1 MGIFGGGPESV
12 MKKGVWTN
20 GRIVGISVKEQGSEP
35 PVRVDE
41 YAIELQDG
49 RVLGARQRLEPDDV
63 VRLGMPVAVWVHRD
77 DLMIDWATS
86 TSPLG
91 VAGTNTTYAWKSVDP
106 PAWGITDSRLGLEK
120 AASKWT
126 AATIDIR
133 GSRTES
139 VMFGLAQKLLLDLVI
154 TPPGEQPFGCDH
166 RLDGVPHYASH
177 LPTVGRRLTGYFDPG
192 RPDRVRIDWPAA
204 AMADPGLGVAPVKLD
219 RGGGPDIAA
228 AFGWSQPPP
237 PPQPP
242 TPGRPTGVAAV
253 VDPPPPINGVSFD
266 QWLSIERE
274 LRARKLVGKP
284 KQWDSV
290 AAEFGVAPGIYATT
304 SGQWAM
310 AMIRRPDL
318 AAAYAA
324 AIA

>member
-12 MKKGVWTN
+12 MKKGARSS
-20 GRIVGISVKEQGSEP
+20 GRIVGISVRERGSDP
-35 PVRVDE
+35 PTRLEE
-41 YAIELQDG
+41 YAVELADR
-49 RVLGARQRLEPDDV
+49 RVLGVRQRLEPNDV
-63 VRLGMPVAVWVHRD
+63 VRLGMPVTVWVKGD
-77 DLMIDWATS
+77 DLVIDWVASTTS
-86 TSPLG
+86 LG
-91 VAGTNTTYAWKSVDP
+91 VTGTNETYAWKSIDAPDRGIVD
-106 PAWGITDSRLGLEK
+106 TRLGLDK

-126 AATIDIR
+126 AATLDVR

-139 VMFGLAQKLLLDLVI
+139 VAFGLASRMVLDLAV

-166 RLDGVPHYASH
+166 KLDGVPFYASH
-177 LPTVGRRLTGYFDPG
+177 LPTIGRRLPGYFDPG

-204 AMADPGLGVAPVKLD
+204 AMAEPGVGVAPVRLD
-219 RGGGPDIAA
+219 RGGPDVAA
-228 AFGWSQPPP
+228 AFGFSEAPAQP
-237 PPQPP
+237 
-242 TPGRPTGVAAV
+242 AAAGAPAGTV
-253 VDPPPPINGVSFD
+253 TDVPPPIDGVSFE

-284 KQWDSV
+284 KQWDAV
-290 AAEFGVAPGIYATT
+290 AAEFGVAPGAYATA
-304 SGQWAM
+304 SGKWAM